1 MYFLERICKIPVT
14 STNSMIMKHTIL
26 PLLAGAIALSF
37 TIAPSMAQFRQSQPE
52 EIQNQSRFAG
62 VELTETQR
70 RQLREIYSNTRS
82 EIEDVLTSEQRRQ
95 LESSRDDGNKGRDA
109 FGQMNLSSEQRSQ
122 IQSIMRSAKNRTD
135 EILTP
140 EQREQVQRNMEQ
152 RRQERQN

>member
-1 MYFLERICKIPVT
+1 MYFLSRVYIIALT
-14 STNSMIMKHTIL
+14 FTNSKIVKNSIL

-37 TIAPSMAQFRQSQPE
+37 TTTPSMAQFRQSQPDQ
-52 EIQNQSRFAG
+52 IQNQSRFAG

-70 RQLREIYSNTRS
+70 RQLREIHSNTRS

-95 LESSRDDGNKGRDA
+95 LESSRDDGNKGRTA
-109 FGQMNLSSEQRSQ
+109 YGQMNLSSEQRSQ
-122 IQSIMRSAKNRTD
+122 IQSIMRSARNRTD
-135 EILTP
+135 AILTP